1 MSMRRVAKSS
11 RSILA
16 TSVLLALF
24 VCVACGSSEA
34 RTRESSAPETT
45 FVRSVD
51 NPWFPLKPGT
61 TFVYTGVK
69 DGKRGRDVVRVTSRT
84 RMIRGVR
91 CTAVD
96 DRLYAGG
103 HLAERT
109 TDWYAQ
115 DSNGNVWY
123 FGEATAELN
132 KAGRVTSREGSWLAG
147 VAGAKQGIFMAAH
160 PKVGQS
166 FRQEY
171 YKGHAE
177 DHFTVL
183 SLSASVVVSYTASA
197 HALLTK
203 EWTPLEPEVIDH
215 KLYIRGIGLVKEE
228 TIKGGDERWE
238 LSDLLRK

>member
-1 MSMRRVAKSS
+1 MKRALIVVLVLFACAAGASQSPS
-11 RSILA
+11 RA
-16 TSVLLALF
+16 AQPPKF
-24 VCVACGSSEA
+24 VK
-34 RTRESSAPETT
+34 RI
-45 FVRSVD
+45 D

-61 TFVYTGVK
+61 TYVYTGRK
-69 DGKRGRDVVRVTSRT
+69 DGKRGRDVVKVTSRT
-84 RMIRGVR
+84 RKIRGVV
-91 CTAVD
+91 CTEVD
-96 DRLYAGG
+96 DRLYLNGY
-103 HLAERT
+103 LAERT
-109 TDWYAQ
+109 KDWYAQ
-115 DSNGNVWY
+115 DSKGNVWY

-132 KAGRVTSREGSWLAG
+132 KAGRVTSREGSWMAG
-147 VAGAKQGIFMAAH
+147 VAGAEQGIFMPAR

-203 EWTPLEPEVIDH
+203 EWTPLEPDVIDH
-215 KLYIRGIGLVKEE
+215 KRYIRGIGLVKEE

-238 LSDLLRK
+238 LSDLLHN

>member
-1 MSMRRVAKSS
+1 MSMRRAAKSS

-16 TSVLLALF
+16 TSVLLAALA
-24 VCVACGSSEA
+24 CVACGSSGA
-34 RTRESSAPETT
+34 RTGTPETT
-45 FVRSVD
+45 FVRAVD

-96 DRLYAGG
+96 DRLYASGQ
-103 HLAERT
+103 LAERT

-115 DSNGNVWY
+115 DSKGNVWY

-132 KAGRVTSREGSWLAG
+132 AAGHVTSREGSWLAG
-147 VAGAKQGIFMAAH
+147 VAGAKQGIFMPAH

-197 HALLTK
+197 HALLTE
-203 EWTPLEPEVIDH
+203 EWTPLEPDVIDH

-228 TIKGGDERWE
+228 TIMGGDERWE
-238 LSDLLRK
+238 LSDLLRD